1 MTIFK
6 RILKITG
13 IALASVLAL
22 CIISLASIMIY
33 LDVITPETITPLGE
47 YVSSDGKHTLS
58 AYQSST
64 IFINPTYTIVTVS
77 GSWIIGQRKIYS
89 IDQVDHV
96 VIVWIDDH
104 TVNVNGAI
112 LNIYFDR
119 YWDHAE
125 DSDDDWPN

>member
-6 RILKITG
+6 RILKIAG
-13 IALASVLAL
+13 IVLASVLAL
-22 CIISLASIMIY
+22 CIIVFVSIFVY
-33 LDVITPETITPLGE
+33 FDVIMPKSKTQIDEH
-47 YVSSDGKHTLS
+47 VSSDGKHTLTT
-58 AYQSST
+58 YQSAS
-64 IFINPTYTIVTVS
+64 FFPPTSTIVTVS

-89 IDQVDHV
+89 IDQADNV

-125 DSDDDWPN
+125 DSDDD